1 MGYKINKIEHLN
13 TLNSLGAQLPSND
26 IKDINTN
33 DTEQEEYTI
42 SWTIKL
48 KTKIK
53 ANSFNELYHHLD
65 KIDVQR
71 GGKYVIGSMKNLEI
85 EGLPYSKN

>member
-1 MGYKINKIEHLN
+1 MGYKIKDMEINKEYNL
-13 TLNSLGAQLPSND
+13 S
-26 IKDINTN
+26 
-33 DTEQEEYTI
+33 DTESQEYTV

-48 KTKIK
+48 KTKVK
-53 ANSFNELYHHLD
+53 VNSFNELYKHLD

-71 GGKYVIGSMKNLEI
+71 GGKYVLNSMSNLEI

>member
-1 MGYKINKIEHLN
+1 MGYKVVNMDVNK
-13 TLNSLGAQLPSND
+13 
-26 IKDINTN
+26 NTN
-33 DTEQEEYTI
+33 TDVQSEEYTV

-48 KTKIK
+48 KTKVK
-53 ANSFNELYHHLD
+53 ASSFNDLYRHLD

-71 GGKYVIGSMKNLEI
+71 GGKYVLGSMENLEI